1 MTKQVPAKKET
12 PKMFKQIIFKTLSAT
27 PLLKDFV
34 KSNPSTATE
43 ESSRERTLSLYN
55 GLTNFPQE
63 IGDVQSEESVLN
75 VQEQGNVQEIPKMSK
90 LPNDN
95 QFTGIS
101 LGSSLFRSSSL
112 PSTKF
117 MDSIQQGEDNEAFE
131 DSDQSIHV
139 HGSNGNFG
147 FSLWSDWKKCSVSC
161 GRGLQMRTRSCISTL
176 NGMEI
181 DHSCLGPKVQTR
193 RCRLR
198 RCPGKRAI

>member
-1 MTKQVPAKKET
+1 
-12 PKMFKQIIFKTLSAT
+12 MFNQIIFKTLSAT

-43 ESSRERTLSLYN
+43 ESSRERTLSLYS
-55 GLTNFPQE
+55 GLTNYPQE
-63 IGDVQSEESVLN
+63 MGDVQSEESVL
-75 VQEQGNVQEIPKMSK
+75 
-90 LPNDN
+90 NDN

-101 LGSSLFRSSSL
+101 LGSSLFASSSL

-117 MDSIQQGEDNEAFE
+117 MDSIQQGEENEAFE

-147 FSLWSDWKKCSVSC
+147 FSLWSDWKQCSASC
-161 GRGLQMRTRSCISTL
+161 GRGLQMRTRSCVSTL

-181 DHSCLGPKVQTR
+181 DHSCLGPKVQTK